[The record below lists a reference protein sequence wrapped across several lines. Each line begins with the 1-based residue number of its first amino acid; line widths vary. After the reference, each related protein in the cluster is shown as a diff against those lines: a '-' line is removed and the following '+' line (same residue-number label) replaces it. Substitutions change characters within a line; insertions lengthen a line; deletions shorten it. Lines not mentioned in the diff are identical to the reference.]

1 VVSSGEPV
9 PAPWAGAPRVV
20 VDQATLEAP
29 GAVVDTLH
37 AAWADRRPVVV
48 QLGVETDR
56 LRARQRC
63 DEPPYAL
70 TPAFEL
76 ELERLQFLVWANA
89 YDARGEEVIWWHG
102 RKAARRF
109 ADAGVRPGDDADI
122 ELADGT
128 PVFIDG
134 GPSHPPRLGSGI
146 QVIHRWNAEAGALR
160 FARHAAPGVG
170 VPEADAPGAER
181 GGASEQ
187 GTATAEGRTTAEGTA
202 LAPDQLAAV
211 VHSSGPARIIAPAG
225 SGKTRVLTERLR
237 HLIADRCVDPAA
249 VTVLAYNAKAADE
262 LRERCA
268 DIMTPQGPEIRTLN
282 SIGLSICNQSDDR
295 GRLKVLDEAGA
306 RDLVGSVFEIRHRA
320 NTDTVVPY
328 LEALSAIRLGL
339 LDPDQAEE
347 TYPDAAGVAD
357 GFERYRE
364 GLVAGQA
371 VDFDEQIYRA
381 IEILLTDP
389 VIRDRAQERCR
400 YLLVDEF
407 QDLNPAH
414 LLLIRLLNAPG
425 FDCFGVG
432 DDDQVLYGYSGATPE
447 YLIHYDRYFPGAAHH
462 ALEVNYRCA
471 PVVVDAATQLLAY
484 NRERVVKTI
493 SPAPG
498 RTLEPDG
505 LIVRRVAGE
514 QLASAAAEIIS
525 DWREAGA
532 ELTDMAV
539 LTRVN
544 SALLP
549 IQVALS
555 EANVPYASTL
565 TSRVL
570 GRTGVRT
577 AFAYLRMGV
586 SPERIGRRDI
596 EDTIRRPSRGIAPN
610 VVTMLTKRSHTSVE
624 EIRRLAGSLSGRDV
638 PKLLAYADDIDRVSV
653 ACTKPTALAL
663 QTIRVELGLG
673 KTMDTLD
680 ASRDEPD
687 RSTHHDDLQA
697 LESVAAFHPDVA
709 TFATW
714 LRGVLERPQT
724 EGPAILLSTVHRIKG
739 REWDRVIIF
748 GASSDVFPHRL
759 AEDVEGE
766 RRVFH
771 VALTRSKVQTVVLA
785 DEASPSFFVDELNG
799 SRSHALPDRPARPG
813 RADAATGAAGSGSA
827 VGSAAR
833 KAGRGERQEP
843 VEATAASA
851 DLRAWRTEKARE
863 AGMPP
868 YVILSDRHLEG
879 IVEEAPTT
887 LAALAKCKGIGPM
900 KLERWGDEI
909 LAVLSGS
916 DG

>member
-1 VVSSGEPV
+1 MPSIPPGPSELGRSVVVSPGEPA
-9 PAPWAGAPRVV
+9 PEPWARAPRIVV
-20 VDQATLEAP
+20 GPASLEEP
-29 GAVVDTLH
+29 GATVDSLH
-37 AAWADRRPVVV
+37 AAWAERRPIVIELDV
-48 QLGVETDR
+48 GTDQ

-63 DEPPYAL
+63 DQPPYAL

-76 ELERLQFLVWANA
+76 ALERLQFLVWANA
-89 YDARGEEVIWWHG
+89 YDARGDEVIWWHG

-109 ADAGVRPGDDADI
+109 AETGVSLGEAGDI
-122 ELADGT
+122 TLVDGT
-128 PVFIDG
+128 PVFVDG
-134 GPSHPPRLGSGI
+134 GPSHPPRLASGLK
-146 QVIHRWNAEAGALR
+146 VIHRWNAEAGVLR
-160 FARHAAPGVG
+160 FARHGAPGLETPDTETLG
-170 VPEADAPGAER
+170 TGS
-181 GGASEQ
+181 AS
-187 GTATAEGRTTAEGTA
+187 T

-211 VHSSGPARIIAPAG
+211 VHGSGPARIIAPAG

-237 HLIADRCVDPAA
+237 HLIADRGVDPAA

-262 LRERCA
+262 LRDRCA
-268 DIMTPQGPEIRTLN
+268 DIMAPGGPDIRTLN
-282 SIGLSICNQSDDR
+282 SIGLSICNQSEER
-295 GRLKVLDEAGA
+295 GRLNVLDEAGA

-339 LDPDQAEE
+339 IDPDQAEE
-347 TYPDAAGVAD
+347 TFPDAAGLAD
-357 GFERYRE
+357 GFDRYRDA
-364 GLVAGQA
+364 LAAAQA

-389 VIRDRAQERCR
+389 AIRDRAQERCR

-462 ALEVNYRCA
+462 ALEVNYRCD
-471 PVVVDAATQLLAY
+471 PVVVDAAAHLLSY

-493 SPAPG
+493 RSAPG
-498 RTLEPDG
+498 RSPDDQG
-505 LIVRRVAGE
+505 LIVRQAPGE
-514 QLASAAAEIIS
+514 QLASVTASIIS
-525 DWREAGA
+525 DWRGAGG
-532 ELTDMAV
+532 ELADMAV

-555 EANVPYASTL
+555 EAGVPCQSTL
-565 TSRVL
+565 TARVL

-586 SPERIGRRDI
+586 KPERIGRRDI
-596 EDTIRRPSRGIAPN
+596 EDTVRRPSRGIAPN
-610 VVTMLTKRSHTSVE
+610 VVSMLTKRSHTSVD

-638 PKLLAYADDIDRVSV
+638 PKLEGYADDIERVAL
-653 ACTKPTALAL
+653 ACTKPTADAL
-663 QTIRVELGLG
+663 RAIRVELGLG
-673 KTMDTLD
+673 DTMDVLD

-687 RSTHHDDLQA
+687 RSTHNDDLQA
-697 LESVAAFHPDVA
+697 LESVAAFHPEVA

-714 LRGVLERPQT
+714 LRGVLERPQV

-739 REWDRVIIF
+739 REWDRVVIF
-748 GASSDVFPHRL
+748 GASSDLFPHRL

-785 DEASPSFFVDELNG
+785 DAASPSFFVDELDG
-799 SRSHALPDRPARPG
+799 SRPSEPPERQARPPRAGPAKKASG
-813 RADAATGAAGSGSA
+813 RS
-827 VGSAAR
+827 R
-833 KAGRGERQEP
+833 PGEALQP

-851 DLRAWRTEKARE
+851 GLRAWRTEKARE
-863 AGMPP
+863 ASMPP

-879 IVEEAPTT
+879 IIEAAPTS
-887 LAALAKCKGIGPM
+887 LAALARCKGIGPM

-909 LAVLSGS
+909 LSVLGQSSGA
-916 DG
+916 

>member
-1 VVSSGEPV
+1 MVD
-9 PAPWAGAPRVV
+9 AAALDDPR
-20 VDQATLEAP
+20 Q
-29 GAVVDTLH
+29 VVDTLH
-37 AAWADRRPVVV
+37 GVWANRRPVVV
-48 QLGVETDR
+48 ELGVSTDE
-56 LRARQRC
+56 LRARQRY
-63 DEPPYAL
+63 DDPPYTL

-89 YDARGEEVIWWHG
+89 YDARNGEVIWWHG
-102 RKAARRF
+102 RKTARRF
-109 ADAGVRPGDDADI
+109 ADQGVRQDDDADLA
-122 ELADGT
+122 LADGT
-128 PVFIDG
+128 LVFIDG
-134 GPSHPPRLGSGI
+134 GPSHPPRLGAG
-146 QVIHRWNAEAGALR
+146 VEVVHRWNAEAGVLR
-160 FARHAAPGVG
+160 FAGHAPPGVAGTG
-170 VPEADAPGAER
+170 VVGS
-181 GGASEQ
+181 GAS
-187 GTATAEGRTTAEGTA
+187 

-211 VHSSGPARIIAPAG
+211 AHSSGPARIIAPAG

-237 HLIADRCVDPAA
+237 HLVADRGVQPEA
-249 VTVLAYNAKAADE
+249 VTVLAYNTKAADE
-262 LRERCA
+262 LRSRCA
-268 DIMTPQGPEIRTLN
+268 DIMTPQGPSIRTLN
-282 SIGLSICNQSDDR
+282 SIGLSICNQAT
-295 GRLKVLDEAGA
+295 GGERLQVLDEAGA
-306 RDLVGSVFEIRHRA
+306 RELVGSVFEIRHRA

-339 LDPDQAEE
+339 IDPEEAED
-347 TYPDAAGVAD
+347 TYPDAAGVAG
-357 GFERYRE
+357 GFDRYRDA
-364 GLVAGQA
+364 LVAANA

-381 IEILLTDP
+381 IEILLTDTI
-389 VIRDRAQERCR
+389 IRDRANERCR

-447 YLIHYDRYFPGAAHH
+447 YLIRYDRYFPGAAHH
-462 ALEVNYRCA
+462 ALEVNYRCPPA
-471 PVVVDAATQLLAY
+471 VVDAAAHLLGY

-493 SPAPG
+493 RAAPG
-498 RTLEPDG
+498 RLSDPDG
-505 LIVRRVAGE
+505 LIVRRAGGE
-514 QLASAAAEIIS
+514 QLASLATDIIS
-525 DWREAGA
+525 DWRDGGA

-555 EANVPYASTL
+555 EAGVPCESTL

-586 SPERIGRRDI
+586 RPERISRRDI

-610 VVTMLTKRSHTSVE
+610 VVSMLTKRSHTSVE

-638 PKLLAYADDIDRVSV
+638 PKLSAYADDIELVAL

-663 QTIRVELGLG
+663 RTIRVELGLG
-673 KTMDTLD
+673 ETMDVLD

-687 RSTHHDDLQA
+687 RSTHNDDLVA

-709 TFATW
+709 TFGTW
-714 LRGVLERPQT
+714 LRDVLERPT
-724 EGPAILLSTVHRIKG
+724 PDGPALLLSTVHRIKG
-739 REWDRVIIF
+739 REWDRVIVF
-748 GASSDVFPHRL
+748 GVSADAFPHRL
-759 AEDVEGE
+759 ADDVEGE
-766 RRVFH
+766 RRVVH

-785 DEASPSFFVDELNG
+785 DAAAPSFFLEELDG
-799 SRSHALPDRPARPG
+799 RRPHDQPERTTRPKRPDA
-813 RADAATGAAGSGSA
+813 
-827 VGSAAR
+827 
-833 KAGRGERQEP
+833 KAGGPAKKSGRDDRYQP
-843 VEATAASA
+843 VEPTAASA
-851 DLRAWRTEKARE
+851 ALRAWRTEKARQ

-879 IVEEAPTT
+879 IVERAPSTLRA
-887 LAALAKCKGIGPM
+887 LAACTGIGPM

-909 LAVLSGS
+909 LSVLAQGSGA
-916 DG
+916 

>member
-1 VVSSGEPV
+1 MVGQTSLEEPGL
-9 PAPWAGAPRVV
+9 AL
-20 VDQATLEAP
+20 DS
-29 GAVVDTLH
+29 LH
-37 AAWADRRPVVV
+37 AAWADRRPVVIELDV
-48 QLGVETDR
+48 PTDE
-56 LRARQRC
+56 LRGRQRC
-63 DEPPYAL
+63 HEPPYRL

-89 YDARGEEVIWWHG
+89 YDARGAEVIWWHG

-109 ADAGVRPGDDADI
+109 ANEGVSLGGDGDI
-122 ELADGT
+122 TLVDGT

-134 GPSHPPRLGSGI
+134 GPSHPPQLGSGSK
-146 QVIHRWNAEAGALR
+146 VIHRWNAEAGVVR
-160 FARHAAPGVG
+160 FARHAPPGL
-170 VPEADAPGAER
+170 AMPGAEL
-181 GGASEQ
+181 GGTGLDGTGRDGVAS
-187 GTATAEGRTTAEGTA
+187 ASA

-211 VHSSGPARIIAPAG
+211 IHGSGPARIIAPAG

-237 HLIADRCVDPAA
+237 HLVADRGIDPAA

-262 LRERCA
+262 LRDRCA
-268 DIMTPQGPEIRTLN
+268 DIVAPGGPDIRTLN
-282 SIGLSICNQSDDR
+282 SIGLSICNQSEEG
-295 GRLKVLDEAGA
+295 GRLRVLDEAGA

-339 LDPDQAEE
+339 VHPDQAEE
-347 TYPDAAGVAD
+347 MFPDAAGVAD
-357 GFERYRE
+357 GFDRYRDA
-364 GLVAGQA
+364 LAAAQA

-389 VIRDRAQERCR
+389 VVRDRAQERCR

-414 LLLIRLLNAPG
+414 LLLIRLLNAPA

-462 ALEVNYRCA
+462 ALEVNYRCD
-471 PVVVDAATQLLAY
+471 PVVVDAATHLLSY
-484 NRERVVKTI
+484 NRQRVVKTI
-493 SPAPG
+493 RPSPG
-498 RTLEPDG
+498 RAPSPEG
-505 LIVRRVAGE
+505 LIVRRAAGE
-514 QLASAAAEIIS
+514 HLASVAADLIAT
-525 DWREAGA
+525 WRAGGTD
-532 ELTDMAV
+532 LTDMAV

-549 IQVALS
+549 IQVALG
-555 EANVPYASTL
+555 EAGVPCQSTL
-565 TSRVL
+565 TARVL

-586 SPERIGRRDI
+586 NPERIGRRDI
-596 EDTIRRPSRGIAPN
+596 EDTVRRPSRGIAPN
-610 VVTMLTKRSHTSVE
+610 VVSMLTKRSHTSIDD
-624 EIRRLAGSLSGRDV
+624 IRRLAGSLSGRDV
-638 PKLLAYADDIDRVSV
+638 PKLEAYADDIERVAL
-653 ACTKPTALAL
+653 ACTKPTAEAL
-663 QTIRVELGLG
+663 RAIRVELGLG
-673 KTMDTLD
+673 ETMDVLD

-687 RSTHHDDLQA
+687 RSTHNDDLQA
-697 LESVAAFHPDVA
+697 LESVAAFHPEVA

-714 LRGVLERPQT
+714 LRGVLERPQV

-748 GASSDVFPHRL
+748 GASTDLFPHRL

-785 DEASPSFFVDELNG
+785 DSASPSFFVDELNG
-799 SRSHALPDRPARPG
+799 SRPHEPPELPDRPTGSGRPTRSG
-813 RADAATGAAGSGSA
+813 RADAKAASAGAGS
-827 VGSAAR
+827 R
-833 KAGRGERQEP
+833 TGRGDPYEP

-851 DLRAWRTEKARE
+851 SLR
-863 AGMPP
+863 
-868 YVILSDRHLEG
+868 
-879 IVEEAPTT
+879 
-887 LAALAKCKGIGPM
+887 
-900 KLERWGDEI
+900 
-909 LAVLSGS
+909 
-916 DG
+916 

>member
-1 VVSSGEPV
+1 VVLPGGPV
-9 PAPWAGAPRVV
+9 PTPWEGAPHLV
-20 VDQATLEAP
+20 VDAATLASP
-29 GAVVDTLH
+29 RQAVDTLH
-37 AAWADRRPVVV
+37 AAWADRRPMVVE
-48 QLGVETDR
+48 LGVDTDQ
-56 LRARQRC
+56 LRAQQRC

-76 ELERLQFLVWANA
+76 GLERLQFLVWANA
-89 YDARGEEVIWWHG
+89 YDARNGEVIWWHG

-109 ADAGVRPGDDADI
+109 ADEGVGLGGDADI
-122 ELADGT
+122 TLADGT

-134 GPSHPPRLGSGI
+134 GPSHPPKLGSGFE
-146 QVIHRWNAEAGALR
+146 VVHRWNAEAGVVR
-160 FARHAAPGVG
+160 FARHGAPGL
-170 VPEADAPGAER
+170 APGRADGAR
-181 GGASEQ
+181 GDGARGDGARPDPGS
-187 GTATAEGRTTAEGTA
+187 GAA

-211 VHSSGPARIIAPAG
+211 VHGSGPARIIAPAG

-237 HLIADRCVDPAA
+237 HLVADRGVDPAA

-262 LRERCA
+262 LRDRCT
-268 DIMTPQGPEIRTLN
+268 DIVTAGGPAIRTLN
-282 SIGLSICNQSDDR
+282 SIGLSICNQAGGRDR
-295 GRLKVLDEAGA
+295 LRVLDEVGA

-339 LDPDQAEE
+339 VDPEQAEE
-347 TYPDAAGVAD
+347 DFPDATGVAE
-357 GFERYRE
+357 GFDRYRQT
-364 GLVAGQA
+364 LVAAQS

-389 VIRDRAQERCR
+389 DIRDRAQERCR

-462 ALEVNYRCA
+462 ALEVNYRCP
-471 PVVVDAATQLLAY
+471 PVVVGAADHLLSY

-493 SPAPG
+493 RAAPG
-498 RTLEPDG
+498 RTSEPDG
-505 LIVRRVAGE
+505 LIVRKATGE
-514 QLASAAAEIIS
+514 QLASVATDIIS
-525 DWREAGA
+525 GWRDGGV

-555 EANVPYASTL
+555 EAGVPYASTL
-565 TSRVL
+565 TARVL

-586 SPERIGRRDI
+586 SPERIARRDI
-596 EDTIRRPSRGIAPN
+596 EDTVRRPSRGIAPN
-610 VVTMLTKRSHTSVE
+610 VVSMLTKRSHTSVE

-638 PKLLAYADDIDRVSV
+638 PKLSAYADDIERVAV
-653 ACTKPTALAL
+653 ACTRPTALAL
-663 QTIRVELGLG
+663 RTIRVELGLG
-673 KTMDTLD
+673 ETMDVLD

-687 RSTHHDDLQA
+687 RSTHNDDLQA

-709 TFATW
+709 TFAMW
-714 LRGVLERPQT
+714 LRGVLERPHA

-739 REWDRVIIF
+739 REWDRVIVF
-748 GASSDVFPHRL
+748 GASSDMFPHRL
-759 AEDVEGE
+759 SEDIEGE

-785 DEASPSFFVDELNG
+785 DAASPSFFVDELDG
-799 SRSHALPDRPARPG
+799 SRSHDRPERPASPKRPDG
-813 RADAATGAAGSGSA
+813 PAGAAA
-827 VGSAAR
+827 
-833 KAGRGERQEP
+833 KKPKPGERYQP
-843 VEATAASA
+843 VEATPASA

-863 AGMPP
+863 AEMPP

-879 IVEEAPTT
+879 IVEAAPTT
-887 LAALAKCKGIGPM
+887 LAALATCKGIGPM

-909 LAVLSGS
+909 LAVLGRGRGDDGSGA
-916 DG
+916 

>member
-1 VVSSGEPV
+1 MDE
-9 PAPWAGAPRVV
+9 
-20 VDQATLEAP
+20 P
-29 GAVVDTLH
+29 GATVDSLH
-37 AAWADRRPVVV
+37 AAWADRRPVVIE
-48 QLGVETDR
+48 LHVETDQ

-63 DEPPYAL
+63 DKPPYAL

-89 YDARGEEVIWWHG
+89 YDARGSEVIWWHG

-109 ADAGVRPGDDADI
+109 ADAGVSLGDDGDI
-122 ELADGT
+122 TLVDGT

-134 GPSHPPRLGSGI
+134 GPSHPPRLSSGFE
-146 QVIHRWNAEAGALR
+146 VIHRWNAEAGVLR
-160 FARHAAPGVG
+160 FARHAAPGLAV
-170 VPEADAPGAER
+170 PGADLP
-181 GGASEQ
+181 GATTPGEAMLGADLLDPETP
-187 GTATAEGRTTAEGTA
+187 GTASASA

-211 VHSSGPARIIAPAG
+211 VHGSGPARIIAPAG

-237 HLIADRCVDPAA
+237 HLIADRGVDPAA

-262 LRERCA
+262 LRDRCA
-268 DIMTPQGPEIRTLN
+268 DIIAPGGPDIRTLN
-282 SIGLSICNQSDDR
+282 SIGLSICNQSEER

-339 LDPDQAEE
+339 IDPDQAEE
-347 TYPDAAGVAD
+347 TFPDAAGVAE
-357 GFERYRE
+357 GFDHYRE
-364 GLVAGQA
+364 ALVAAQA

-389 VIRDRAQERCR
+389 AIRDRAQERCR

-447 YLIHYDRYFPGAAHH
+447 YLIHYDRYFPSAAHH
-462 ALEVNYRCA
+462 ALEVNYRCD
-471 PVVVDAATQLLAY
+471 PVVVGAATHLLSY

-493 SPAPG
+493 RPAPG
-498 RTLEPDG
+498 RTPDDQG
-505 LIVRRVAGE
+505 LILRQAPGE
-514 QLASAAAEIIS
+514 HLASVAADIIAQ
-525 DWREAGA
+525 WRTAGTD
-532 ELTDMAV
+532 LTDMAV

-555 EANVPYASTL
+555 EAGVPCLSTL
-565 TSRVL
+565 TARVL

-577 AFAYLRMGV
+577 AFAYLRMGMN
-586 SPERIGRRDI
+586 PERIGRRDI
-596 EDTIRRPSRGIAPN
+596 EDTVRRPSRGIAPN
-610 VVTMLTKRSHTSVE
+610 VVSMLTKRSHTSVD

-638 PKLLAYADDIDRVSV
+638 PKLEAYADDIERVAT
-653 ACTKPTALAL
+653 ACTKPTAEAL
-663 QTIRVELGLG
+663 RAIRVELGLG
-673 KTMDTLD
+673 ETMDVLD

-687 RSTHHDDLQA
+687 RSTHNDDLQA
-697 LESVAAFHPDVA
+697 LESVAAFHPEVA

-714 LRGVLERPQT
+714 LRGVLERPQV
-724 EGPAILLSTVHRIKG
+724 EGAAILLSTVHRIKG

-748 GASSDVFPHRL
+748 GASSDLFPHRL
-759 AEDVEGE
+759 ADDVEGE

-785 DEASPSFFVDELNG
+785 DSASPSFFVDELDG
-799 SRSHALPDRPARPG
+799 SRPHEPPDRPTRSG
-813 RADAATGAAGSGSA
+813 RADTAAGSAAAG
-827 VGSAAR
+827 AR
-833 KAGRGERQEP
+833 KGGRGDTYEP

-879 IVEEAPTT
+879 IVEEAPAT

-909 LAVLSGS
+909 LAVLARGAET
-916 DG
+916 

>member
-1 VVSSGEPV
+1 
-9 PAPWAGAPRVV
+9 V
-20 VDQATLEAP
+20 VDPATLANP
-29 GAVVDTLH
+29 RQAVETLH
-37 AAWADRRPVVV
+37 AAWADRRPMVVE
-48 QLGVETDR
+48 LGVGTDQ

-76 ELERLQFLVWANA
+76 DLEHLQFLVWANA
-89 YDARGEEVIWWHG
+89 YDARSSEVIWWHG

-109 ADAGVRPGDDADI
+109 ADEGVVPGDDADI
-122 ELADGT
+122 TLADGT

-134 GPSHPPRLGSGI
+134 GPSHPPRLGPGLE
-146 QVIHRWNAEAGALR
+146 VVHRWNAEAGVLR
-160 FARHAAPGVG
+160 FARHGAPGAAGTSTDGAASGTAPGV
-170 VPEADAPGAER
+170 
-181 GGASEQ
+181 
-187 GTATAEGRTTAEGTA
+187 A

-211 VHSSGPARIIAPAG
+211 VHGSGPARIIAPAG

-237 HLIADRCVDPAA
+237 HLVADRGVDPAA
-249 VTVLAYNAKAADE
+249 VTVLAYNTKAADE
-262 LRERCA
+262 LRDRCA
-268 DIMTPQGPEIRTLN
+268 DIMTSTGPSIRTLN
-282 SIGLSICNQSDDR
+282 SIGLSICNQSAGSDR
-295 GRLKVLDEAGA
+295 LRVLDEVGA

-339 LDPDQAEE
+339 MDPSQAED
-347 TYPDAAGVAD
+347 TYPDAAGVAE
-357 GFERYRE
+357 GFDRYRDA
-364 GLVAGQA
+364 LVAANA

-381 IEILLTDP
+381 IEILLTDTI
-389 VIRDRAQERCR
+389 VRDRANERCR

-462 ALEVNYRCA
+462 ALEVNYRC
-471 PVVVDAATQLLAY
+471 PPMVVDAAAHLLGY

-493 SPAPG
+493 RPAPG
-498 RTLEPDG
+498 RASDPDG
-505 LIVRRVAGE
+505 LIVRQAAGE
-514 QLASAAAEIIS
+514 QLASVATGIIS
-525 DWREAGA
+525 DWRGGGA

-555 EANVPYASTL
+555 EAGVPCESTL
-565 TSRVL
+565 TVRVL

-586 SPERIGRRDI
+586 HPERISRRDI
-596 EDTIRRPSRGIAPN
+596 EDTVRRPSRGIAPN
-610 VVTMLTKRSHTSVE
+610 VVSMLTKRSHTSVE

-638 PKLLAYADDIDRVSV
+638 PKLSEYADDIERVAV
-653 ACTKPTALAL
+653 ACTKPTAAAL
-663 QTIRVELGLG
+663 RTIRVELGLG
-673 KTMDTLD
+673 ETMDVLD

-687 RSTHHDDLQA
+687 RSTHNDDLVA

-709 TFATW
+709 TFGTW
-714 LRGVLERPQT
+714 LRDVLERPAPQ
-724 EGPAILLSTVHRIKG
+724 GPAILLSTVHRIKG
-739 REWDRVIIF
+739 REWDRVIVF
-748 GASSDVFPHRL
+748 GASSDMFPHRL

-771 VALTRSKVQTVVLA
+771 VALTRSKVQTAVLA
-785 DEASPSFFVDELNG
+785 DGASPSFFLDELDG
-799 SRSHALPDRPARPG
+799 TRSHDTPERLTRPRRPDAQ
-813 RADAATGAAGSGSA
+813 AGAAAKKSKRDDGY
-827 VGSAAR
+827 
-833 KAGRGERQEP
+833 QP
-843 VEATAASA
+843 VEPTAASA
-851 DLRAWRTEKARE
+851 ALRAWRTEKARE
-863 AGMPP
+863 ASMPP

-879 IVEEAPTT
+879 IVEKAPST
-887 LAALAKCKGIGPM
+887 LAALATCKGIGPM

-909 LAVLSGS
+909 LSVLAQGT
-916 DG
+916 GA

>member
-1 VVSSGEPV
+1 MVVGQTSLAEPGSTV
-9 PAPWAGAPRVV
+9 AS
-20 VDQATLEAP
+20 
-29 GAVVDTLH
+29 LH
-37 AAWADRRPVVV
+37 AAWADRRPIVIE
-48 QLGVETDR
+48 LGVETDQ

-63 DEPPYAL
+63 AKPPYEL

-76 ELERLQFLVWANA
+76 ALERLQFLVWANA
-89 YDARGEEVIWWHG
+89 YDARGSEVIWWHG

-109 ADAGVRPGDDADI
+109 AEAGVSLGDDGDI
-122 ELADGT
+122 TLVDGT

-134 GPSHPPRLGSGI
+134 GPSHPPRLGSGFE
-146 QVIHRWNAEAGALR
+146 VIHRWNAEAGVLR
-160 FARHAAPGVG
+160 LARHAAPGLAVPGAHLRG
-170 VPEADAPGAER
+170 VDLPGAETP
-181 GGASEQ
+181 GTTLAS
-187 GTATAEGRTTAEGTA
+187 A

-211 VHSSGPARIIAPAG
+211 VHNSGPARIIAPAG

-237 HLIADRCVDPAA
+237 HLIADRGIDPAA

-262 LRERCA
+262 LRDRCA
-268 DIMTPQGPEIRTLN
+268 DIIAPRGPDIRTLN
-282 SIGLSICNQSDDR
+282 SIGLSICNQSEER

-339 LDPDQAEE
+339 TDPDQAEE
-347 TYPDAAGVAD
+347 TFPDATGVAD
-357 GFERYRE
+357 GFDRYRDA
-364 GLVAGQA
+364 LVAAQA

-389 VIRDRAQERCR
+389 VARDRAQERCR

-447 YLIHYDRYFPGAAHH
+447 YLIHYDRYFPSAAHH
-462 ALEVNYRCA
+462 ALEVNYRCD
-471 PVVVDAATQLLAY
+471 PVVVDAAAHLLSY

-493 SPAPG
+493 RAAPG
-498 RTLEPDG
+498 RSPDDEG
-505 LIVRRVAGE
+505 LIVRRGPGE
-514 QLASAAAEIIS
+514 QLASVAAGIIS
-525 DWREAGA
+525 DWRGGGVELA
-532 ELTDMAV
+532 EIAV

-555 EANVPYASTL
+555 EAGVPCESTL
-565 TSRVL
+565 TVRVL

-577 AFAYLRMGV
+577 AFAYLRMGMN
-586 SPERIGRRDI
+586 PERIARRDI
-596 EDTIRRPSRGIAPN
+596 EDTVRRPSRGIAPN
-610 VVTMLTKRSHTSVE
+610 VVSMLTKRSHTSVD

-638 PKLLAYADDIDRVSV
+638 PKLEAYADDIERVAV
-653 ACTKPTALAL
+653 ACTKPTAEAL
-663 QTIRVELGLG
+663 RTIRVELGLG
-673 KTMDTLD
+673 ETMDALD

-687 RSTHHDDLQA
+687 RSTHNDDLQA
-697 LESVAAFHPDVA
+697 LESVAAFHPEVA

-714 LRGVLERPQT
+714 LRGVLERPPV

-748 GASSDVFPHRL
+748 GASSDLYPHRL

-785 DEASPSFFVDELNG
+785 DAASPSFFLDELDG
-799 SRSHALPDRPARPG
+799 SRPHDRPDRPTRSG
-813 RADAATGAAGSGSA
+813 RAIATASSAAAGAKKG
-827 VGSAAR
+827 
-833 KAGRGERQEP
+833 GRGDRYEP
-843 VEATAASA
+843 VDATAASA

-879 IVEEAPTT
+879 IVEEAPAT

-909 LAVLSGS
+909 LAVLARGTET
-916 DG
+916 